1 MPPTAKI
8 TLLVPCYNAARY
20 LPRLIGSVRS
30 LTRPFDA
37 ILCYDDGSRDD
48 TVVVARQLGLDIIT
62 GQPNAGVSVARNR
75 LAAAAQTEWI
85 HFHDADDL
93 IAPTFVAQ
101 LAPNCNADHDVVSCD
116 ADWVDENTR
125 ALVIAWRYQ
134 VEELDRAPLIH
145 LLTHPMGLNNSIIRR
160 AAWEGIGGCD
170 ERLKMWEDAD
180 LHIRLA
186 RSGARFHHVAE
197 VLTWS
202 LRCGESFSHDYRTS
216 WNCRLATLENYA
228 MDPTSE
234 KVASVLAAEA
244 EKAAANLFLLDDEPA
259 ARRSIKLCAR
269 LGGNPPSTSNLLLL
283 ILKVFAP
290 AYPLFRWQC
299 RRRQAAARSAGHFQA

>member
-20 LPRLIGSVRS
+20 LPRLLESVRA
-30 LTRPFDA
+30 LTSPFDA

-93 IAPTFVAQ
+93 IAPSFVAQ
-101 LAPNCNADHDVVSCD
+101 LAPNCNDAHDVVSCD
-116 ADWVDENTR
+116 ADWIDENTR
-125 ALVIAWRYQ
+125 ALIIAWRYQ
-134 VEELDRAPLIH
+134 AEELARAPLVH
-145 LLTHPMGLNNSIIRR
+145 LLTQPMGLNSSIIRR
-160 AAWEGIGGCD
+160 AAWEGVGGCD

-186 RSGARFHHVAE
+186 RSGARFHHVPE

-202 LRCGESFSHDYRTS
+202 LRCGASFSHDYRTS
-216 WNCRLATLENYA
+216 WNCRLAALENYA
-228 MDPTSE
+228 ADQSNESITL
-234 KVASVLAAEA
+234 ALAAEA
-244 EKAAANLFLLDDEPA
+244 EKAAANLILLDDEPA
-259 ARRSIKLCAR
+259 ARRSLKLCTR
-269 LGGNPPSTSNLLLL
+269 LGGNPPSTRHPLLR
-283 ILKVFAP
+283 ILKIFVP